1 MNIISCKNIYTTL
14 DVIDRMESQLSMS
27 PAKLLGWPTP
37 LILPTSLYVS
47 FEVFEVWVKMQNWL
61 EFCVIMN
68 NGLFNVSATMVNISN
83 MKIRVRKKVVYFDHP
98 EDDHAVPNWSEPM
111 WAKNHLSTIVQKL
124 WPFWKD
130 EGAGDGWILDHSVC
144 LHLHKWEALVA
155 NIITDEAL

>member
-61 EFCVIMN
+61 EFVWSWIMVSSMY
-68 NGLFNVSATMVNISN
+68 LPLWSIISATWKSGSERRWFTLTTLKMTMQCPTDQNPCELRTIYQPLSKN
-83 MKIRVRKKVVYFDHP
+83 CGPFGRMKEQVMAGF
-98 EDDHAVPNWSEPM
+98 W
-111 WAKNHLSTIVQKL
+111 TIQ
-124 WPFWKD
+124 FACTCIN
-130 EGAGDGWILDHSVC
+130 ERH
-144 LHLHKWEALVA
+144 
-155 NIITDEAL
+155 